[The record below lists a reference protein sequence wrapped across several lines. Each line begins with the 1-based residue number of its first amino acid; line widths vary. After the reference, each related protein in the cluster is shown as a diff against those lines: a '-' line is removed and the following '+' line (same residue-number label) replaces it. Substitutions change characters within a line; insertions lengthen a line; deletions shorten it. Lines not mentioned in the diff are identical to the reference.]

1 MVAHDFAFFH
11 VAVGFEHA
19 EAVAFFFLR
28 VDFFVYL
35 SFVLFYQA
43 VGSADDG
50 LRGAVVLLQL
60 EYLRAGPG
68 LGEGQYIVDVRPTEG
83 INALRIV
90 AHYADPVVSCSQ
102 LAYDGVLGQVGVL
115 VLVYQYIMEMGA
127 VLLEH
132 VRMVAEQQEGVEQQ
146 VVEVHGGRL
155 AATVPIL
162 LVDIA
167 HGGDAGGLVGFV
179 GFAAVGVGG
188 RCHQVV
194 LGVGDA

>member
-1 MVAHDFAFFH
+1 M
-11 VAVGFEHA
+11 
-19 EAVAFFFLR
+19 
-28 VDFFVYL
+28 YL

-43 VGSADDG
+43 IGSA
-50 LRGAVVLLQL
+50 
-60 EYLRAGPG
+60 
-68 LGEGQYIVDVRPTEG
+68 EGQYIVDVRPTEG

-115 VLVYQYIMEMGA
+115 VLVHQDVVEVGT
-127 VLLEH
+127 VFLEH

-146 VVEVHGGRL
+146 VIEVHGSRL

-179 GFAAVGVGG
+179 GFAAVGIRGG
-188 RCHQVV
+188 CHQVV